1 MKYYKNDITGDVYAY
16 ENDGSQDKYIL
27 SGLRPMTAVE
37 VHAHLNPPPAPPRV
51 PEKITRAQGRLVLYR
66 VGLWPAVLAFVAGI
80 TDPDEAFEADAALN
94 HTVDWERSSPFLRRA
109 ALALGLDDEQLDGL
123 FIQAAQIVP

>member
-16 ENDGSQDKYIL
+16 ENDGSQDDSIL
-27 SGLRPMTAVE
+27 PELRQMTAAE

-66 VGLWPAVLAFVAGI
+66 AGLWPAVLTFVAGI
-80 TDPDEAFEADAALN
+80 ADPDEQFEADAALN
-94 HTVDWERSSPFLRRA
+94 HTTEWERSSPFLCRTA
-109 ALALGLDDEQLDGL
+109 QALGLDDAQLDAL
-123 FIQAAQIVP
+123 FREAAQIVP